1 MSSLYN
7 WFLVAYQLEMAYK
20 TLVSCIKA
28 EMFLK
33 LWWILLVVCMWS
45 CEQQSNMS
53 IVFYSPKKKNLQ
65 RLAVFNALLKCT
77 KPASLWD
84 LYAFVSGPSKF
95 NNTNPKVRLLN
106 EYLRLLGKGSL
117 RASMNMIEDGSFTF
131 SNDLW
136 RISSINSS
144 YTMCQSYP
152 FALIVPK
159 SIT

>member
-1 MSSLYN
+1 
-7 WFLVAYQLEMAYK
+7 
-20 TLVSCIKA
+20 
-28 EMFLK
+28 
-33 LWWILLVVCMWS
+33 
-45 CEQQSNMS
+45 MS